1 MKKLTKKQQAIIAGL
16 SPKCEDCRHYKPH
29 GDKMMCFR
37 MEPFLATKETQRVR
51 ESVKPSLNCGTQGL
65 NFSPKIEVAT

>member
-16 SPKCEDCRHYKPH
+16 FPKCEDCRHYKPH

-37 MEPFLATKETQRVR
+37 MDPFIAAKETQRVR
-51 ESVKPSLNCGTQGL
+51 ESVKTSLNCGTQGL
-65 NFSPKIEVAT
+65 HFSPKTEVAT